1 MMFGRNK
8 ENPAVKAAN
17 GTLFDKDGNPKPGI
31 LRGIE
36 RALDIQRPLILSNLN
51 RLRRRHPEAS
61 PAELARFLERD
72 YLRATTAAGAA
83 VGATA
88 AVPAVGTIASLGLS
102 AAATIGFLEATAL
115 YAESVAELHGIN
127 TEDPERSRAMVM
139 AILMGEEG
147 TALIRS
153 ILGASAGQGAPQ
165 YWGQMVSK
173 SAPNSLV
180 KSLTKSIQ
188 RRFLKKFLA
197 RQGGFMLGRA
207 LPFGAGA
214 IVGGTGNHL
223 MGKAVIRTTH
233 EAFGPLPHTI
243 PGELSDEL
251 QLPKPGNGE
260 KRA

>member
-1 MMFGRNK
+1 MFGRNK
-8 ENPAVKAAN
+8 ENPAMKAAS
-17 GTLFDKDGNPKPGI
+17 GTLFDKDGNPKPAI

-36 RALDIQRPLILSNLN
+36 RALDVQRPLILSNLN
-51 RLRRRHPEAS
+51 RLRRRHPDAS

-102 AAATIGFLEATAL
+102 AAATVGFLEATAL
-115 YAESVAELHGIN
+115 YAESIAELHGVK
-127 TEDPERSRAMVM
+127 TVDPERSRVMVM

-147 TALIRS
+147 MALVRS

-165 YWGQMVSK
+165 YWGQLVNK
-173 SAPNSLV
+173 SAPTSMV
-180 KSLTKSIQ
+180 KTITGSIQ

-197 RQGGFMLGRA
+197 KQGGFMLGRA

-214 IVGGTGNHL
+214 VIGGTGNHL
-223 MGKAVIRTTH
+223 MGKAVIKTTR
-233 EAFGPLPHTI
+233 EAFGPLPQTI
-243 PGELSDEL
+243 PGELAEVL
-251 QLPKPGNGE
+251 QLPGSGSGQ
-260 KRA
+260 KRT

>member
-1 MMFGRNK
+1 MFGRNK

-17 GTLFDKDGNPKPGI
+17 RTLFDKDGNPKPAI
-31 LRGIE
+31 IRGIE
-36 RALDIQRPLILSNLN
+36 RAMEVQRPLILSNLD
-51 RLRRRHPEAS
+51 RLRRRHPDAS
-61 PAELARFLERD
+61 PAELARLLERD

-88 AVPAVGTIASLGLS
+88 AVPAVGTLASLGLS
-102 AAATIGFLEATAL
+102 AAATVGFLEATAL
-115 YAESVAELHGIN
+115 YAESIAELHGVK

-165 YWGQMVSK
+165 YWGQLVNR
-173 SAPNSLV
+173 SAPASLMKTV
-180 KSLTKSIQ
+180 TGSLQ

-214 IVGGTGNHL
+214 VIGGTGNHL
-223 MGKAVIRTTH
+223 MAKAVIRTTR
-233 EAFGPLPHTI
+233 EAFGPLPQTI
-243 PGELSDEL
+243 PGELAEVL
-251 QLPKPGNGE
+251 QLPE
-260 KRA
+260 QATKRKDA

>member
-1 MMFGRNK
+1 MFGRTK

-17 GTLFDKDGNPKPGI
+17 GTLFDKDGNPKPAI
-31 LRGIE
+31 LRAVE
-36 RALDIQRPLILSNLN
+36 RALDVQRPFVLSNLE

-61 PAELARFLERD
+61 PAELARLLERD
-72 YLRATTAAGAA
+72 YLRATTVAGAA

-88 AVPAVGTIASLGLS
+88 AVPAVGTLASLGLS
-102 AAATIGFLEATAL
+102 AAATVGFLEATAL
-115 YAESVAELHGIN
+115 FAESIAELHGVS

-165 YWGQMVSK
+165 YWGQLVNKAAPASMVRT
-173 SAPNSLV
+173 V
-180 KSLTKSIQ
+180 TRSIQ

-197 RQGGFMLGRA
+197 KQGGFMLGRA

-214 IVGGTGNHL
+214 VIGGTGNHL
-223 MGKAVIRTTH
+223 MGKGVIRTTR
-233 EAFGPLPHTI
+233 EAFGPLPQTI
-243 PGELSDEL
+243 PGELADVLEL
-251 QLPKPGNGE
+251 TRQDAGK
-260 KRA
+260 KQA

>member
-1 MMFGRNK
+1 MFGRTK
-8 ENPAVKAAN
+8 EHPAAKAAS
-17 GTLFDKDGNPKPGI
+17 GSLFDKDGNPKPAI

-36 RALDIQRPLILSNLN
+36 RALDVQRPLVLSNLN
-51 RLRRRHPEAS
+51 RLRRRHPDAS
-61 PAELARFLERD
+61 PAELARLLERD

-115 YAESVAELHGIN
+115 YADSIAELHGVN

-147 TALIRS
+147 MALVRS

-165 YWGQMVSK
+165 YWGQLVNK
-173 SAPNSLV
+173 SAPSSMV
-180 KSLTKSIQ
+180 KTVTASIQ

-197 RQGGFMLGRA
+197 KQGGFMLGRA

-214 IVGGTGNHL
+214 VIGGTGNHL
-223 MGKAVIRTTH
+223 MGKSVIRTTR
-233 EAFGPLPHTI
+233 EAFGPLPQTI
-243 PGELSDEL
+243 PGELADVL
-251 QLPKPGNGE
+251 QLPEPGTRQKP
-260 KRA
+260 

>member
-1 MMFGRNK
+1 MFGRNK

-17 GTLFDKDGNPKPGI
+17 GTLFDKDGNPKPAI

-36 RALDIQRPLILSNLN
+36 RALDVQRPLILSNLD
-51 RLRRRHPEAS
+51 RLRRGHPDAS
-61 PAELARFLERD
+61 PAELARLLERD
-72 YLRATTAAGAA
+72 YLRATTLAGAA

-88 AVPAVGTIASLGLS
+88 AVPAVGTLASLGLS
-102 AAATIGFLEATAL
+102 AAATVGFLEATAL
-115 YAESVAELHGIN
+115 YAESIAELHGVN

-165 YWGQMVSK
+165 YWGQLVNR
-173 SAPNSLV
+173 SAPSSLV
-180 KSLTKSIQ
+180 KTVTGSIQ

-197 RQGGFMLGRA
+197 KQGGFMLGRA

-214 IVGGTGNHL
+214 VIGGTGNHL
-223 MGKAVIRTTH
+223 MGKGVIKTTR
-233 EAFGPLPHTI
+233 EAFGPLPQTI
-243 PGELSDEL
+243 PGELAEVL
-251 QLPKPGNGE
+251 QLPDPGSRQ

>member
-1 MMFGRNK
+1 MFGGNK
-8 ENPAVKAAN
+8 ENPAAKAAN
-17 GTLFDKDGNPKPGI
+17 GTLFDKEGNPKPAI
-31 LRGIE
+31 LRGVE
-36 RALDIQRPLILSNLN
+36 RALDVQRPLILSNLN

-61 PAELARFLERD
+61 PAELARLLERD

-102 AAATIGFLEATAL
+102 AVATIGFLEATAL
-115 YAESVAELHGIN
+115 YSESIAELHGVN

-139 AILMGEEG
+139 AILLGEEG

-165 YWGQMVSK
+165 YWGQLIDK
-173 SAPNSLV
+173 SAPTSMV
-180 KSLTKSIQ
+180 KTFTRSIQ

-197 RQGGFMLGRA
+197 KQGGFMLGRA

-214 IVGGTGNHL
+214 VIGGTGNHL
-223 MGKAVIRTTH
+223 MGKAVIRTTR
-233 EAFGPLPHTI
+233 EAFGPLPQTI
-243 PGELSDEL
+243 PGELAEVLEL
-251 QLPKPGNGE
+251 PDPATRH

>member
-1 MMFGRNK
+1 MFGRNR
-8 ENPAVKAAN
+8 ENPAMRAAN
-17 GTLFDKDGNPKPGI
+17 GTLFDEDGNPKPAI

-36 RALDIQRPLILSNLN
+36 RALAIQRPLILSNLA
-51 RLRRRHPEAS
+51 RLRRRHPQAS

-115 YAESVAELHGIN
+115 YAESIAELHGIN

-147 TALIRS
+147 MALVRS

-165 YWGQMVSK
+165 YWGQLVNR
-173 SAPNSLV
+173 SAPTSLMKTV
-180 KSLTKSIQ
+180 TASIR

-223 MGKAVIRTTH
+223 MGKAVIRTTR
-233 EAFGPLPHTI
+233 EAFGPLPQTI
-243 PGELSDEL
+243 PGDLADVL
-251 QLPKPGNGE
+251 QLPESTPGE
-260 KRA
+260 KR

>member
-1 MMFGRNK
+1 MFGRNK

-17 GTLFDKDGNPKPGI
+17 GALFDKDGHPKPAI

-36 RALDIQRPLILSNLN
+36 RALNVQRPLIISNLA
-51 RLRRRHPEAS
+51 RLRRRHPDAS
-61 PAELARFLERD
+61 PADLARRLERD

-88 AVPAVGTIASLGLS
+88 AVPAVGTVASLGLS
-102 AAATIGFLEATAL
+102 AAATVGFLEATAL
-115 YAESVAELHGIN
+115 YAESIAELHGIH
-127 TEDPERSRAMVM
+127 TDDPERSRAMVM

-165 YWGQMVSK
+165 YWGQMVNK
-173 SAPNSLV
+173 AAPASLV
-180 KSLTKSIQ
+180 KTLTGTIQ

-214 IVGGTGNHL
+214 VIGGAGNHL
-223 MGKAVIRTTH
+223 MGKAVISTTR
-233 EAFGPLPHTI
+233 EAFGPLPRTV
-243 PGELSDEL
+243 PGELAEALEL
-251 QLPKPGNGE
+251 TQQDGS
-260 KRA
+260 RTSS